1 MKKNFFILASS
12 VLFSLIIFTTCGLDT
27 YYTLSPPTG
36 PIHTVDQS
44 NTDPDQNY
52 LSFTSAVNTNPDT
65 SFRFLGTAV
74 YYRIYA
80 SASTMLSHR
89 ASISAVNT
97 SSDYSAAANRMISYG
112 YQQLYTS
119 DGSIQPLISAEGRKV
134 EIRLTNNQ
142 ETVSAG
148 IGNTAQI
155 SIDSAFYKTPRR
167 ALGTNKTFDFG
178 RYDKESSGYTPK
190 DNYTPPASDDEDFEN
205 GTVEDNKYYVTM
217 YAVAIGRDTTYTTYY
232 SNVLYLGTIVID
244 ANNEHN

>member
-1 MKKNFFILASS
+1 MKKNIFLLASS
-12 VLFSLIIFTTCGLDT
+12 VLLASILFTTCGLDT

-36 PIHTVDQS
+36 PIHTPVYDAV
-44 NTDPDQNY
+44 DPDSRY
-52 LSFTSAVNTNPDT
+52 FSFTSAVNTNPDT

-80 SASTMLSHR
+80 SSSTMLSHR

-119 DGSIQPLISAEGRKV
+119 DGSIQPLISAEGKKV

-142 ETVSAG
+142 ETVSTG

-155 SIDSAFYKTPRR
+155 TVDSAFYKTPRR

-190 DNYTPPASDDEDFEN
+190 DNYALPKDGDEDFEN
-205 GTVEDNKYYVTM
+205 GTVENNKYYVTM
-217 YAVAIGRDTTYTTYY
+217 YAVAVGRDTTYTTYY
-232 SNVLYLGTIVID
+232 SNVLYLGTIGID